1 MISDETLR
9 NRLVKLALTGSGR
22 FRMAA
27 AVLDK
32 AGNVLSTAANSYIK
46 THPKQALYA
55 SKFGDSNKNFLHAE
69 MSALVKAKEGVPY
82 KMVVVRVGKGG
93 SLRNAAPCPICSMA
107 IRDAGIK
114 TVEYTT

>member
-1 MISDETLR
+1 MITDETLL
-9 NRLVKLALTGSGR
+9 NRLTKLAETGTGR

-32 AGNVLSTAANSYIK
+32 SGNVLSVAANSYCK
-46 THPKQALYA
+46 THPRQAFYANKYGDRTKQ
-55 SKFGDSNKNFLHAE
+55 FLHAE
-69 MSALVKAKEGVPY
+69 MSALIKAKEGVPY

-107 IRDAGIK
+107 IKDAGIK
-114 TVEYTT
+114 FIEYTT